1 MRTRI
6 ALAAATAA
14 TSIIG
19 STLSLSQH
27 SAATSAGATKYDTVD
42 DTLAAFHEAIPTG
55 HGTTDLKPLTNA
67 LLVPNG
73 GLFGSTATSSTA
85 WSSTAGSSATTAGD
99 PAAVGAIPVA
109 VPAPPPP
116 PPPPPTDATSTATTD
131 WQCIRVHES
140 GDEYN
145 DAARP
150 SGAYGILVETWR
162 SFGYSGWPYEAAPA
176 VQDALAL
183 RLYAEYGWQPW
194 STPLRLR
201 PLSRRGAEQLTGLPR
216 PARTGDHR

>member
-27 SAATSAGATKYDTVD
+27 SAATPAGATKYDTVD

-55 HGTTDLKPLTNA
+55 HGATDLKPLTNA
-67 LLVPNG
+67 LLVPDG
-73 GLFGSTATSSTA
+73 GLFGATGASG
-85 WSSTAGSSATTAGD
+85 TAGNSIAGGSIAGGSATTAGD
-99 PAAVGAIPVA
+99 PTAIGAIPVA
-109 VPAPPPP
+109 VPAPPP

-145 DAARP
+145 DPGRP

-194 STPLRLR
+194 STRYVC
-201 PLSRRGAEQLTGLPR
+201 GL
-216 PARTGDHR
+216 

>member
-6 ALAAATAA
+6 ALVAATAA

-27 SAATSAGATKYDTVD
+27 SAATPAGATKYDTVD

-73 GLFGSTATSSTA
+73 GLFGSTATTSGSQGTGSSAAGTSTSSTGG
-85 WSSTAGSSATTAGD
+85 SITAASSATTAGD
-99 PAAVGAIPVA
+99 PAAIGAIPVA
-109 VPAPPPP
+109 VPAPPPPP

-145 DAARP
+145 DPSRP
-150 SGAYGILVETWR
+150 SGAYGILVSTWR

-176 VQDALAL
+176 IQDALAL

-194 STPLRLR
+194 STRYVC
-201 PLSRRGAEQLTGLPR
+201 GL
-216 PARTGDHR
+216 

>member
-19 STLSLSQH
+19 STLSLSHH
-27 SAATSAGATKYDTVD
+27 SAATSAGATNYDTAD
-42 DTLAAFHEAIPTG
+42 DTLAAFHQAIPTG
-55 HGTTDLKPLTNA
+55 HSATDLKPLTDA
-67 LLVPNG
+67 LLAPDAA
-73 GLFGSTATSSTA
+73 LFGVSATTSGPQGT
-85 WSSTAGSSATTAGD
+85 GSSATGASTAAGNLTAIG
-99 PAAVGAIPVA
+99 AASVA
-109 VPAPPPP
+109 VPTPPPPPP

-131 WQCIRVHES
+131 WQCIRIHES
-140 GDEYN
+140 GDAYN
-145 DAARP
+145 DPSRP
-150 SGAYGILVETWR
+150 SGAYGILEETWR

-194 STPLRLR
+194 STRYVC
-201 PLSRRGAEQLTGLPR
+201 GL
-216 PARTGDHR
+216 